1 MFPPGYHVITPKAI
15 GICGKLFK
23 FTIISFD
30 HRYLTVYGGFAPLQ
44 VRSPT
49 SFASLPR
56 EVKQVRTHLPQLAPK
71 PFKIIF
77 VSSTELMM
85 QIGYRKEFQS

>member
-30 HRYLTVYGGFAPLQ
+30 QRYLTVYGGFAPLQ

-56 EVKQVRTHLPQLAPK
+56 EVKQVRTHLPQLAPN

-85 QIGYRKEFQS
+85 QIGYRKEF

>member
-1 MFPPGYHVITPKAI
+1 ME
-15 GICGKLFK
+15 
-23 FTIISFD
+23 
-30 HRYLTVYGGFAPLQ
+30 

-71 PFKIIF
+71 PFKIIL
-77 VSSTELMM
+77 VSSTELMT
-85 QIGYRKEFQS
+85 QIGYRKEFQSRRFVRANQRSPSSEQITRHLSFALTKG

>member
-1 MFPPGYHVITPKAI
+1 MRFVSVFPPGYHVITPKAI

-30 HRYLTVYGGFAPLQ
+30 HRYLTVYGGFALLQ

-49 SFASLPR
+49 SFASSPP
-56 EVKQVRTHLPQLAPK
+56 EVKQVHTHCSYLAFK
-71 PFKIIF
+71 PSKIIF
-77 VSSTELMM
+77 YQPS
-85 QIGYRKEFQS
+85 